1 MKATAVDT
9 ENGSFPPDAQV
20 QDSEEDVPV
29 LSLSRSVPSGMER
42 RPEFRLGTAN
52 RFEALTDEAT
62 SSYNVKK
69 RVRDQDSQCA
79 ESQHNELLD
88 VLAFDLTIEDTDTES
103 VFEEKAIRNE
113 STRRKLVFVN
123 GTQQNSCDGED
134 TSEGEVEDLVE
145 HEECEENQSEPG
157 EESEEGSDKELE
169 PDLLFVPQRRS
180 MTTGFASLDMV
191 DLEQVFEIRALV
203 MKSVPT
209 FMKGAFR
216 GALKVSL
223 EEIKRG

>member
-1 MKATAVDT
+1 MVCEGVAWEATNPGPSDGWAGHGSLRRLRKCRSAKSKKATAVDT

-29 LSLSRSVPSGMER
+29 LSLSRLVPSGMER

-62 SSYNVKK
+62 SSHNVKK
-69 RVRDQDSQCA
+69 RVRDQDLQCA

-88 VLAFDLTIEDTDTES
+88 ALAFDLTIEDTDTES

-113 STRRKLVFVN
+113 STRRKLVLIN

-157 EESEEGSDKELE
+157 EESEEGSDKNLSRISCSC
-169 PDLLFVPQRRS
+169 PNVVP
-180 MTTGFASLDMV
+180 
-191 DLEQVFEIRALV
+191 
-203 MKSVPT
+203 
-209 FMKGAFR
+209 
-216 GALKVSL
+216 
-223 EEIKRG
+223 